1 MKPGL
6 SLRVSQHLALTPQ
19 LQQSIR
25 LLQLSTLELA
35 SEVEQMLDDNP
46 FLELADDS
54 APREEFGLARAD
66 TRVSEGER
74 IQESAT
80 ENAADGA
87 DPSSAD
93 GEFDAGSA
101 LPDSWE
107 GDGSVDVAPDDGEW
121 GGDAAPRGNNLA
133 GDDEL
138 DPGERGGGQESLT
151 EHLHRQALA
160 LRLSPE
166 DRAAL
171 RFLIESLNDDGYL
184 EDSLA
189 QLAAT
194 LTDEGDDLEQLE
206 DLVHRF
212 SMALKLLQSLEPAG
226 VGARH
231 LAECLALQLKSHQ
244 AQRGVDGAEQ
254 ACLATALKVCA
265 AHGATI
271 ALSG

>member
-46 FLELADDS
+46 FLERADDS
-54 APREEFGLARAD
+54 APREEFGLAHAD
-66 TRVSEGER
+66 TRVSEGDR
-74 IQESAT
+74 AQENTT
-80 ENAADGA
+80 ENIAAGA
-87 DPSSAD
+87 DSASAEAD
-93 GEFDAGSA
+93 FDAESA
-101 LPDSWE
+101 LPDSWD
-107 GDGSVDVAPDDGEW
+107 GDGSVEVRPDDGEW
-121 GGDAAPRGNNLA
+121 GGDAPARVNNLG

-138 DPGERGGGQESLT
+138 DPGERGAGQESLT
-151 EHLHRQALA
+151 EHLHRQALS

-166 DRAAL
+166 DTAAL

-206 DLVHRF
+206 ELVHRF
-212 SMALKLLQSLEPAG
+212 SMALKLLQSLEPPG
-226 VGARH
+226 VGARN
-231 LAECLALQLKSHQ
+231 LAECLALQL
-244 AQRGVDGAEQ
+244 
-254 ACLATALKVCA
+254 
-265 AHGATI
+265 
-271 ALSG
+271 